1 MSENT
6 ETTTANQLRSFI
18 ERIERLQEEKREISD
33 QQKDVMSE
41 AKSSGFEPK
50 IIKKIVAIHKRNR
63 SEIEEEEALME
74 TYMSALGMV

>member
-50 IIKKIVAIHKRNR
+50 IIKKIVAIRKRNR